1 MTTIL
6 IIEDSKELANVI
18 KRELEQENYFVLQAF
33 DGNTGIQMACQ
44 HSPDCIILDWM
55 LPGKDG
61 LSVLRALGEDRITPV
76 LMLTARSDEADRVI
90 GLEMGAD
97 DYLSKPF
104 SMRELLA
111 RIHAI
116 MRRNQRIQDFLKN
129 DRSPGQQTIQWN
141 SIVINP
147 IEFRA
152 ESEGQDL
159 GLTRTEFDLLYLF
172 VNNPK
177 RVFSRTYLLEA
188 VWGENYIEGDR
199 SVDNAILRLRKK
211 LGENGEMIETVWGM
225 GYKFR
230 GDL

>member
-1 MTTIL
+1 
-6 IIEDSKELANVI
+6 
-18 KRELEQENYFVLQAF
+18 
-33 DGNTGIQMACQ
+33 
-44 HSPDCIILDWM
+44 M
-55 LPGKDG
+55 LPEKDG

-152 ESEGQDL
+152 ESDGQDL

-172 VNNPK
+172 VKNPK

>member
-33 DGNTGIQMACQ
+33 DGNTGIQIARQ
-44 HSPDCIILDWM
+44 HAPDCIILDWM
-55 LPGKDG
+55 LPEKDG

-152 ESEGQDL
+152 ESDGQDL

-172 VNNPK
+172 VKNPK